1 MTWRARQNPR
11 PPKMVTALAHPEA
24 KHDNIPTAEYQ
35 SVMQAEDKA
44 PGKVDLAP
52 GFRTLG

>member
-1 MTWRARQNPR
+1 MARTPKSP
-11 PPKMVTALAHPEA
+11 PPKMVTALAHLEA

-52 GFRTLG
+52 GFRTLA